1 MIIVTIITTITTT
14 ASTIPVKTR
23 TRATTATKQT
33 RSEILKNNNSTN
45 ENAVNNEKLEAQLQ
59 EIRIEKHNLFKS

>member
-14 ASTIPVKTR
+14 ASTITVKTR
-23 TRATTATKQT
+23 TTATTATKQT

-59 EIRIEKHNLFKS
+59 VIRIEKHNPFKS